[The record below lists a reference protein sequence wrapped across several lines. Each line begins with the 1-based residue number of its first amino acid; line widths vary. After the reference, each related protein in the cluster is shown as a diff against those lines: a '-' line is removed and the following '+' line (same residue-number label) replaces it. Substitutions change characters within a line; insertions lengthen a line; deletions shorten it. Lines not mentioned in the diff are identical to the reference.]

1 MCVLSPSS
9 NLSKA
14 SDIIYLLGYHW
25 CILTLG
31 LRGMQKHG
39 SNIQSKL
46 MGLVEGLVISCLVLV
61 LKKRKK

>member
-1 MCVLSPSS
+1 MCFESSS

-14 SDIIYLLGYHW
+14 SDIIYLLGNHW
-25 CILTLG
+25 CILTLA

-46 MGLVEGLVISCLVLV
+46 MGLVEGLVISCLE